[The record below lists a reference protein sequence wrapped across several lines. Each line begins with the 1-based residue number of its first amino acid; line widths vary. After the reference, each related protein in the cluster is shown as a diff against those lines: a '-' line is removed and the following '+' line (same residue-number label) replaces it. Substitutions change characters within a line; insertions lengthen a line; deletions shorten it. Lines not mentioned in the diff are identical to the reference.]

1 MSTAI
6 AALGSSSIRYAEFV
20 ELILTVYAGNFLVG
34 STYTIFVVGTT
45 DFTAIGASSNT
56 VGVTFTATGIG
67 TGTGKAQQIYT
78 FCNAAAPVVVNGI
91 TFAGYGTFLGISEIQ
106 QDMKASSVDI
116 KVSLTG
122 LDINVVALILSSPV
136 KGSTVKIWR
145 GFLDTSNQIE
155 TIGGVQQFFQ
165 RYQGIINNVAI
176 NENFDTEKRQRTVTC
191 VVSCAS
197 MRLVLDSRIA
207 GIKTNPSNW
216 RFLYPNDTSM
226 DRVPVIASTYF
237 NFGQNPIPGSATKVV
252 GSTQINPAALVAF
265 SKSS

>member
-20 ELILTVYAGNFLVG
+20 ELILTVYAGEFIVG

-56 VGVTFTATGIG
+56 VGVTFTATGVG
-67 TGTGKAQQIYT
+67 SGTGKAQQIFT
-78 FCNAAAPVVVNGI
+78 FCNAAGPVTINGI
-91 TFAGYGTFLGISEIQ
+91 RYAGYGTYLGVSEIQ

-116 KVSLTG
+116 KISLSG
-122 LDINVVALILSSPV
+122 LDINVVSLILASPV

-145 GFLDTSNQIE
+145 GFLDASNQIE

-176 NENFDTEKRQRTVTC
+176 NENFDDQKRQRTVVC
-191 VVSCAS
+191 IVSCAS
-197 MRLVLDSRIA
+197 MRLVLDSRLA

-252 GSTQINPAALVAF
+252 GSTQTNPVPLVKF
-265 SKSS
+265 SNT

>member
-20 ELILTVYAGNFLVG
+20 ELILTVYAGEFIVG

-56 VGVTFTATGIG
+56 VGVTFTATGVG
-67 TGTGKAQQIYT
+67 SGTGKAQQIFT
-78 FCNAAAPVVVNGI
+78 FCNAAGPVTINGI
-91 TFAGYGTFLGISEIQ
+91 RYAGYGTYLGVSEIQ

-116 KVSLTG
+116 KLSLSG
-122 LDINVVALILSSPV
+122 LDINVVSLILASPV

-145 GFLDTSNQIE
+145 GFLDASNQIE

-176 NENFDTEKRQRTVTC
+176 NENFDDQKRQRTVVC
-191 VVSCAS
+191 IVSCAS
-197 MRLVLDSRIA
+197 MRLVLDSRLA

-237 NFGQNPIPGSATKVV
+237 NFGQNPIPGSATKVI
-252 GSTQINPAALVAF
+252 GSTQTNPVPLVKF
-265 SKSS
+265 SNT

>member
-20 ELILTVYAGNFLVG
+20 ELILTVYAGEFIVG

-56 VGVTFTATGIG
+56 VGVTFTATGVG
-67 TGTGKAQQIYT
+67 SGTGKAQQIFT
-78 FCNAAAPVVVNGI
+78 FCNAAGPVTINGI
-91 TFAGYGTFLGISEIQ
+91 RYAGYGTYLGVSEIQ

-116 KVSLTG
+116 KLSLSG
-122 LDINVVALILSSPV
+122 LDINVVSLILASPV

-145 GFLDTSNQIE
+145 GFLDASNQIE

-176 NENFDTEKRQRTVTC
+176 NENFDDQKRQRTVVC
-191 VVSCAS
+191 IVSCAS
-197 MRLVLDSRIA
+197 MRLVLDSRLA

-237 NFGQNPIPGSATKVV
+237 NFGQNPIPGSATKVI
-252 GSTQINPAALVAF
+252 GSTQTNPVQLVKF
-265 SKSS
+265 SNT

>member
-20 ELILTVYAGNFLVG
+20 ELILTVYAGEFIVG
-34 STYTIFVVGTT
+34 STYTIFIVGTT

-56 VGVTFTATGIG
+56 VGVTFTATGVG
-67 TGTGKAQQIYT
+67 SGTGKAQQIFT
-78 FCNAAAPVVVNGI
+78 FCNAAGPVTINGI
-91 TFAGYGTFLGISEIQ
+91 RYAGYGTYLGVSEIQ

-116 KVSLTG
+116 KLSLSG
-122 LDINVVALILSSPV
+122 LDINVVSLILASPV

-145 GFLDTSNQIE
+145 GFLDASNQIE

-176 NENFDTEKRQRTVTC
+176 NENFDDQKRQRTVVC
-191 VVSCAS
+191 IVSCAS
-197 MRLVLDSRIA
+197 MRLVLDSRLA

-237 NFGQNPIPGSATKVV
+237 NFGQNPIPGSATKVI
-252 GSTQINPAALVAF
+252 GSTQTNPVQLVKF
-265 SKSS
+265 SNT

>member
-20 ELILTVYAGNFLVG
+20 ELILTVYAGEFIVG

-56 VGVTFTATGIG
+56 VGVTFTATGVG
-67 TGTGKAQQIYT
+67 SGTGKAQQIFT
-78 FCNAAAPVVVNGI
+78 FCNAAGPVTINGI
-91 TFAGYGTFLGISEIQ
+91 RYAGYGTYLGVSEIQ

-116 KVSLTG
+116 KLSLSG
-122 LDINVVALILSSPV
+122 LDINVVSLILASPV

-145 GFLDTSNQIE
+145 GFLDASNQIE

-176 NENFDTEKRQRTVTC
+176 NENFDDQKRQRTVVC
-191 VVSCAS
+191 IVSCAS
-197 MRLVLDSRIA
+197 MRLVLDSRLA

-237 NFGQNPIPGSATKVV
+237 NFGQNPTPGSATKVI
-252 GSTQINPAALVAF
+252 GSTQTNPVPLVKF
-265 SKSS
+265 SNT

>member
-1 MSTAI
+1 MGINDEYSRDAYIYDLAYDSDDSSETPDPLHPEDWQDWYSEDLLDAWEKI
-6 AALGSSSIRYAEFV
+6 REYTSSSYIRFNATYAEFV
-20 ELILTVYAGNFLVG
+20 ELVLTVYAGEFIVG

-56 VGVTFTATGIG
+56 VGVAFIATGVG

-91 TFAGYGTFLGISEIQ
+91 TYAGYGTFLGISEIQ

-122 LDINVVALILSSPV
+122 LDINVVSLILASPV

-145 GFLDTSNQIE
+145 GFLDTSNQIQ

-165 RYQGIINNVAI
+165 RYQGIVNNVAI
-176 NENFDTEKRQRTVTC
+176 NENFDTSFE
-191 VVSCAS
+191 
-197 MRLVLDSRIA
+197 
-207 GIKTNPSNW
+207 
-216 RFLYPNDTSM
+216 
-226 DRVPVIASTYF
+226 
-237 NFGQNPIPGSATKVV
+237 
-252 GSTQINPAALVAF
+252 
-265 SKSS
+265 

>member
-6 AALGSSSIRYAEFV
+6 AALNSSSIRYAEFV
-20 ELILTVYAGNFLVG
+20 ELILTVYAGEFIVG

-56 VGVTFTATGIG
+56 VGVTFTATGVG
-67 TGTGKAQQIYT
+67 SGTGKAQQIFT
-78 FCNAAAPVVVNGI
+78 FCNAAGPVTINGI
-91 TFAGYGTFLGISEIQ
+91 RYAGYGTYLGVSEIQ

-116 KVSLTG
+116 KISLSG
-122 LDINVVALILSSPV
+122 LDINVVSLILASPV

-145 GFLDTSNQIE
+145 GFLDASNQIE

-176 NENFDTEKRQRTVTC
+176 NENFDDQKRQRTVVC
-191 VVSCAS
+191 IVSCAS
-197 MRLVLDSRIA
+197 MRLVLDSRLA

-237 NFGQNPIPGSATKVV
+237 NFGQNPIPGSATKVI
-252 GSTQINPAALVAF
+252 GSTQTNPVPLVKF
-265 SKSS
+265 SNT

>member
-20 ELILTVYAGNFLVG
+20 ELILTVYAGEFIVG

-56 VGVTFTATGIG
+56 VGVTFTATGVG
-67 TGTGKAQQIYT
+67 SGTGKAQQIFT
-78 FCNAAAPVVVNGI
+78 FCNAAGPVTINGI
-91 TFAGYGTFLGISEIQ
+91 RYAGYGTYLGVSEIQ

-116 KVSLTG
+116 KLSLSG
-122 LDINVVALILSSPV
+122 LDINVVSLILASPV

-145 GFLDTSNQIE
+145 GFLDANNQIE

-176 NENFDTEKRQRTVTC
+176 NENFDDQKRQRTVVC
-191 VVSCAS
+191 IVSCAS
-197 MRLVLDSRIA
+197 MRLVLDSRLA

-237 NFGQNPIPGSATKVV
+237 NFGQNPIPGSATKVI
-252 GSTQINPAALVAF
+252 GSTQTNPVPLVKF
-265 SKSS
+265 SNT

>member
-1 MSTAI
+1 MTTAI

-34 STYTIFVVGTT
+34 NTYTIFVVGTT

-67 TGTGKAQQIYT
+67 SGTGKAQQIFT
-78 FCNAAAPVVVNGI
+78 FCNAAGPVTVNGI
-91 TFAGYGTFLGISEIQ
+91 RYAGYGTYLGVSEIQ

-116 KVSLTG
+116 KISLSG
-122 LDINVVALILSSPV
+122 LDINVVSLILSSPV

-145 GFLDTSNQIE
+145 GFLDANNQIE

-176 NENFDTEKRQRTVTC
+176 NENFDDQKRERTVVC
-191 VVSCAS
+191 IVSCAS
-197 MRLVLDSRIA
+197 MRLVLDSRLA

-237 NFGQNPIPGSATKVV
+237 NFGQNPIPGSATKVI
-252 GSTQINPAALVAF
+252 GSTQTNPVPLVKF
-265 SKSS
+265 SNT

>member
-20 ELILTVYAGNFLVG
+20 ELILTVYAGEFIVG

-56 VGVTFTATGIG
+56 VGVTFTATGVG
-67 TGTGKAQQIYT
+67 SGTGKAQQIFT
-78 FCNAAAPVVVNGI
+78 FCNAAGPVTINGI
-91 TFAGYGTFLGISEIQ
+91 RYAGYGTYLGVSEIQ

-116 KVSLTG
+116 KISLSG
-122 LDINVVALILSSPV
+122 LDINVVSLILASPV

-145 GFLDTSNQIE
+145 GFLDANNQIE

-176 NENFDTEKRQRTVTC
+176 NENFDDQKRQRTVVC
-191 VVSCAS
+191 IVSCAS
-197 MRLVLDSRIA
+197 MRLVLDSRLA

-237 NFGQNPIPGSATKVV
+237 NFGQNPTPGSATKVV
-252 GSTQINPAALVAF
+252 GSTQQVPAALVKF
-265 SKSS
+265 SN

>member
-1 MSTAI
+1 
-6 AALGSSSIRYAEFV
+6 
-20 ELILTVYAGNFLVG
+20 LILTVYAGEFIVG

-56 VGVTFTATGIG
+56 VGVTFTATGVG
-67 TGTGKAQQIYT
+67 SGTGKAQQIFT
-78 FCNAAAPVVVNGI
+78 FCNAAGPVTINGI
-91 TFAGYGTFLGISEIQ
+91 RYAGYGTYLGVSEIQ

-116 KVSLTG
+116 KLSLSG
-122 LDINVVALILSSPV
+122 LDINVVSLILASPV

-145 GFLDTSNQIE
+145 GFLDASNQIE

-176 NENFDTEKRQRTVTC
+176 NENFDDQKRQRTVVC
-191 VVSCAS
+191 IVSCAS
-197 MRLVLDSRIA
+197 MRLVLDSRLA

-237 NFGQNPIPGSATKVV
+237 NFGQNPIPGSATKVI
-252 GSTQINPAALVAF
+252 GSTQTNPVPLVKF
-265 SKSS
+265 SNT

>member
-1 MSTAI
+1 MTTAI

-56 VGVTFTATGIG
+56 VGVTFTATGVG
-67 TGTGKAQQIYT
+67 SGTGKAQQIFT
-78 FCNAAAPVVVNGI
+78 FCNAAGPVTVNGI
-91 TFAGYGTFLGISEIQ
+91 RYAGYGTYLGVSEIQ

-116 KVSLTG
+116 KISLSG
-122 LDINVVALILSSPV
+122 LDINVVSLILSSPV

-145 GFLDTSNQIE
+145 GFLDANNQIE

-176 NENFDTEKRQRTVTC
+176 NENFDDQKRERTVVC
-191 VVSCAS
+191 IVSCAS
-197 MRLVLDSRIA
+197 MRLVLDSRLA

-237 NFGQNPIPGSATKVV
+237 NFGQNPIPGSATKVI
-252 GSTQINPAALVAF
+252 GSTQTNPVPLVKF
-265 SKSS
+265 SNT

>member
-20 ELILTVYAGNFLVG
+20 ELIVTTYAGNFVVG
-34 STYTIFVVGTT
+34 DTYTIFVVGTT
-45 DFTAIGASSNT
+45 NFTAIGASSNT
-56 VGVTFTATGIG
+56 VGVTFTATGVG
-67 TGTGKAQQIYT
+67 SGTGKAQQIFT
-78 FCNAAAPVVVNGI
+78 FCNAAGPVTINGI
-91 TFAGYGTFLGISEIQ
+91 RYAGYGTYLGVSEIQ

-116 KVSLTG
+116 KLSLSG
-122 LDINVVALILSSPV
+122 LDINVVSLILASPV

-145 GFLDTSNQIE
+145 GFLDANNQIE

-176 NENFDTEKRQRTVTC
+176 NENFDDQKRQRTVVC
-191 VVSCAS
+191 IVSCAS
-197 MRLVLDSRIA
+197 MRLVLDSRLA

-252 GSTQINPAALVAF
+252 GSTQQVPAALVKF
-265 SKSS
+265 SN